1 MTTSNLKMIELFAGI
16 RSFSLASSWIG
27 GFETV
32 EAVEINSYCNQKM
45 LKHYPNVPIH
55 EDIRTYSPQLSTDLI
70 VGGSPCQDLSSQG
83 KQAGIEGDRSSLWYE
98 MLRVIEEARP
108 RFVIWENV
116 RNAIAKRAVHEV
128 MRGLYQSGYR
138 FDAEIIK
145 ASEVGAPHQR
155 ERVFVVAYAHGA
167 VKNSKRKLF
176 KPWSEQVR
184 SHIAIARTFGIWE
197 GSQLPDNGVDHGI
210 PERLSGLSAYGNSI
224 VPQCAIIPLLR
235 VKYLAEL
242 IT

>member
-1 MTTSNLKMIELFAGI
+1 MTAGNLKMIELFAGI

-45 LKHYPNVPIH
+45 LKHYPNIPIH
-55 EDIRTYSPQLSTDLI
+55 EDIRTYSPHLSADLI

-138 FDAEIIK
+138 FNAEIIK

-197 GSQLPDNGVDHGI
+197 GSQLPDNGVDYGI
-210 PERLSGLSAYGNSI
+210 SERLSGLSAYGNSI

-242 IT
+242 IA

>member
-55 EDIRTYSPQLSTDLI
+55 EDIRTYTPSVSADII
-70 VGGSPCQDLSSQG
+70 VGGSPCQDLSSEG
-83 KQAGIEGDRSSLWYE
+83 KQTGLEGDRSSLWYE
-98 MLRVIEEARP
+98 MLRVIEESQP

-116 RNAIAKRAVHEV
+116 RNSVAKGAVHEV

-138 FDAEIIK
+138 FDAEIIA

-155 ERVFVVAYAHGA
+155 KRVFVVAYAHGA

-197 GSQLPDNGVDHGI
+197 GSQLPDNGVDYGI
-210 PERLSGLSAYGNSI
+210 SERLSGLSAYGNSI

-242 IT
+242 IA